1 MDWTWYLFSFKGRIN
16 RAKYWLGGLVMF
28 GWMLLIA
35 LLVYNWLEL
44 ATAGRLP
51 AGRIDFGIAPLLNL
65 LDPTSWRP
73 LSRGDIIPIVINVL
87 ATPFLLWTY
96 LAIAVKR
103 LHDRDRSGWWMVPFL
118 LLPILFTHYQD
129 ALPDSYWIM
138 PLGLASFVFTFWGF
152 IELGFLK
159 GSASTNLFGPN
170 PLGKQ
175 QMRPRSAHDRLR
187 ATTAYDQRSDI
198 EIVPH
203 IGSPPPSMRVKR
215 GA

>member
-1 MDWTWYLFSFKGRIN
+1 
-16 RAKYWLGGLVMF
+16 
-28 GWMLLIA
+28 
-35 LLVYNWLEL
+35 
-44 ATAGRLP
+44 
-51 AGRIDFGIAPLLNL
+51 
-65 LDPTSWRP
+65 
-73 LSRGDIIPIVINVL
+73 
-87 ATPFLLWTY
+87 
-96 LAIAVKR
+96 
-103 LHDRDRSGWWMVPFL
+103 MVPFL

-198 EIVPH
+198 EIVPL
-203 IGSPPPSMRVKR
+203 IASPPPSMRVKR